1 MNDNHNIQLASHD
14 TCRDVRKENR
24 RNNITGNIEVEL
36 MSE

>member
-1 MNDNHNIQLASHD
+1 MKNIPNLQLASHD
-14 TCRDVRKENR
+14 TCRDVRNENR